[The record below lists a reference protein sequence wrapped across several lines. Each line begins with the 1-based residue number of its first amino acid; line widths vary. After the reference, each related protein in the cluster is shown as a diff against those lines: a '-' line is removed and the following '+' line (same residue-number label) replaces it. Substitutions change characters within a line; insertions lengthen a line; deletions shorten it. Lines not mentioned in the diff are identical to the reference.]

1 MARRDISLRVIVTAL
16 MPLLGAA
23 APPPSL
29 VPFITKDN
37 FNAGDYEFA
46 RGAFPDAKPEQIAS
60 WNTIKSY
67 VHACE
72 QDAGLAE
79 DAQLKDIGVKAVVPR
94 NRGYQ
99 DHLCGQVSL
108 ALPSAK
114 AFKNWDSFQKA
125 LKRSLPYYQ
134 TYEAALTAAS
144 NAIEVD
150 SDSQNLTEQITARII
165 PDQGWRYPMMGTLD
179 TLSGLDTETSTV
191 LQQRILMAMFNTDWD
206 NSQWVRGILKA
217 HGWTNIVKTGKKS
230 SRMMWLLI
238 QHADNDPALQVMALR
253 QIEPLMKTGQFDKA
267 DYALLTDRVSLAT
280 VGTQYYGSQ
289 LSCQHN
295 HYAPFSLD
303 AKGSDPK
310 VLDARRASMG
320 LMSEAKYLTY
330 LPPHC

>member
-37 FNAGDYEFA
+37 FNAGNYEFA

-108 ALPSAK
+108 ALPSA
-114 AFKNWDSFQKA
+114 S
-125 LKRSLPYYQ
+125 
-134 TYEAALTAAS
+134 
-144 NAIEVD
+144 I
-150 SDSQNLTEQITARII
+150 
-165 PDQGWRYPMMGTLD
+165 
-179 TLSGLDTETSTV
+179 
-191 LQQRILMAMFNTDWD
+191 
-206 NSQWVRGILKA
+206 
-217 HGWTNIVKTGKKS
+217 
-230 SRMMWLLI
+230 
-238 QHADNDPALQVMALR
+238 
-253 QIEPLMKTGQFDKA
+253 
-267 DYALLTDRVSLAT
+267 
-280 VGTQYYGSQ
+280 
-289 LSCQHN
+289 
-295 HYAPFSLD
+295 
-303 AKGSDPK
+303 
-310 VLDARRASMG
+310 
-320 LMSEAKYLTY
+320 
-330 LPPHC
+330 